1 MTRRAESMVAEAQSQ
16 EAPAYLQAGG
26 GDAPST
32 NDIDDDQSYDLVKP
46 RFSLDIED
54 KEAGSGDQSEAVKNE
69 NANNEREEENANESG
84 PELSLLAPLSEPVPE
99 NWITIDDEF
108 ISVVAVF
115 ISHLGPDL
123 IVDTSIKLNDGAIYL
138 LMVHRNVNRSQLL
151 KMMLALADGTAEYT
165 DGIEMVK
172 VRAFRIEPL
181 SEKGTIAVDGE
192 VVDYGAIQGQVLPGM
207 ANVMG
212 IDRN

>member
-69 NANNEREEENANESG
+69 NANNEGGEENANESG